1 MMIKDKFNKL
11 FFPHDNKPEH
21 FKSLDGLRGIAVL
34 FVILSHASNAKMFIH
49 PIINFH
55 AMGKVGVY
63 LFFVL
68 SAYLLD
74 RQIALAFIANKTS
87 IGYWK
92 NYFLRRFLRIYPLF
106 VIALIFHGLLNL
118 VGVKTV
124 IDSVIDIP
132 LHMILLKGESIFWSI
147 PVEFKYYFI
156 SPLIM
161 WFCHKF
167 LEWSAGKL
175 LFVFVLIVAISIA
188 IELIFHLPL
197 VSTFRYFPI
206 FLVGTI
212 ISIYE
217 LLFKRQLQ
225 QNIKPELFNLIGV
238 ISFALILITIPFYF
252 EKLFGFK
259 INFHSSI
266 FYFPYAILWGIIL
279 LSAKYGGGLIKR
291 FLELR
296 FLRFIGA
303 ISFSLYLFHKPFL
316 TLVNQIGI
324 MPQIQIYVFFL
335 FSILFSIISYLLI
348 ELPLSKIKIY
358 PKYITKKDIE
368 RKTTTI
374 NANK

>member
-34 FVILSHASNAKMFIH
+34 FVVLSHASNAKMFIH

-124 IDSVIDIP
+124 IDSIIDIP

-225 QNIKPELFNLIGV
+225 
-238 ISFALILITIPFYF
+238 
-252 EKLFGFK
+252 
-259 INFHSSI
+259 
-266 FYFPYAILWGIIL
+266 
-279 LSAKYGGGLIKR
+279 
-291 FLELR
+291 
-296 FLRFIGA
+296 
-303 ISFSLYLFHKPFL
+303 
-316 TLVNQIGI
+316 
-324 MPQIQIYVFFL
+324 
-335 FSILFSIISYLLI
+335 
-348 ELPLSKIKIY
+348 
-358 PKYITKKDIE
+358 
-368 RKTTTI
+368 
-374 NANK
+374 